1 MFTLMERLVIEKS
14 LELIGYPP
22 MPDGDGILCP
32 GGSIS
37 NMYGM
42 VLARFRRFPDTK
54 RTGLVGLPPLA
65 CFTSEAGH
73 YSIGKGA
80 HWLGLGTDHVYKVR
94 LAPCAC
100 TAEQAKLGTEQIESL
115 HFA

>member
-1 MFTLMERLVIEKS
+1 MERQVIEKT
-14 LELIGYPP
+14 LELIGYPS

-42 VLARFRRFPDTK
+42 VLARYKMIPDVK
-54 RTGLVGLPPLA
+54 KKGLAGLPPLV

-73 YSIGKGA
+73 YSISKGA
-80 HWLGLGTDHVYKVR
+80 HWLGLGTDHVYKVKR
-94 LAPCAC
+94 AL
-100 TAEQAKLGTEQIESL
+100 ISNNIR
-115 HFA
+115 FAFSSVNKSYSYR